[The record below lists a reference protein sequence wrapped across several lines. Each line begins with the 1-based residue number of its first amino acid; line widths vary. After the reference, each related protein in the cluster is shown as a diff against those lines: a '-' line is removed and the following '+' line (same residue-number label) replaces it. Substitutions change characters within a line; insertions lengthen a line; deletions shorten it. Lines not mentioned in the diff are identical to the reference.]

1 MYSQAIYYVFPH
13 IKIISHV
20 KYYTLDLFVLRQWKA
35 STVSLTRSGGE
46 LLLASCSQDCLIR
59 LWRLRAKSGTD
70 ARAEDD
76 VLRMTEDVFEVTDGG
91 ESWKRV
97 GPIVCRLLVLLSH
110 RFCHCFFPVADVSC
124 GFAVS
129 LETVLAGHENWVYGV
144 HWQPPVHTGSRGVR
158 GRLVHRKFFSFIQD
172 CMIVIFQSAPLSVS
186 ASFLPSLT
194 LNIATSRLCLP
205 LQATRCNNP

>member
-1 MYSQAIYYVFPH
+1 MYSQAICYVFPH

-35 STVSLTRSGGE
+35 STVSLTHSGGE

-91 ESWKRV
+91 EFWKRV
-97 GPIVCRLLVLLSH
+97 GPIVCRW
-110 RFCHCFFPVADVSC
+110 FCCHIGFVIVFFR
-124 GFAVS
+124 
-129 LETVLAGHENWVYGV
+129 
-144 HWQPPVHTGSRGVR
+144 WQ
-158 GRLVHRKFFSFIQD
+158 
-172 CMIVIFQSAPLSVS
+172 M
-186 ASFLPSLT
+186 
-194 LNIATSRLCLP
+194 
-205 LQATRCNNP
+205 